1 MIWWYTIF
9 HVYGLQIPR
18 LSSEKRKFLFW
29 EPILRLKLHLI
40 RGFLALALTTTTH
53 KKLFVEEIEFPCR
66 SCIESSNCDFLIPL
80 CEMLRSPVVYNVH
93 NRHRLY
99 LTSISDDISHKQKK
113 RHSCGLKRS
122 VVLCIQGEQLV
133 VMGRTP
139 FYRTSIEL
147 EHHFS
152 NIERTHTCSSIGD
165 RTRTPYFWLRTNEHP
180 TL

>member
-18 LSSEKRKFLFW
+18 LSSEERKFLFW

-53 KKLFVEEIEFPCR
+53 KKLFVEEIKFPCC
-66 SCIESSNCDFLIPL
+66 SCIESANCDFLIPL

-122 VVLCIQGEQLV
+122 VVLCIQGEQFGKCWNKLWSS
-133 VMGRTP
+133 TN
-139 FYRTSIEL
+139 FIEL
-147 EHHFS
+147 QDLANENVWNLRFQVS
-152 NIERTHTCSSIGD
+152 FEFFWVSI
-165 RTRTPYFWLRTNEHP
+165 
-180 TL
+180 